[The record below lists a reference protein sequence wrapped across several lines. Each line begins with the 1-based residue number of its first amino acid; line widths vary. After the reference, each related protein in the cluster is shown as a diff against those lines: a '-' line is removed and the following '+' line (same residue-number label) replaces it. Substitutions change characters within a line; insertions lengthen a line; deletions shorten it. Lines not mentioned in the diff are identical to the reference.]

1 MKILVTGAAGFIG
14 SAVAERL
21 TQQGNAVTAVD
32 SFSDYYSQDLKR
44 NRAERLS
51 KLSGLNVLET
61 DLSEEL
67 SVVKLF
73 EKSKP
78 DLVIHL
84 AAQPGVRL
92 PISENHRYVKDN
104 LVAFSNIASQSC
116 IANVDSFLYA
126 SSSSVYGNNN
136 STSLSENINGIKPI
150 SFYGATKLA
159 NEILANSLALSS
171 ATKFR
176 GLRFFT
182 VYGPWGRPDMAYL
195 KIINAALNK
204 KSFELFGDG
213 SKTRDFTYVDDVVS
227 SVVNLGSELLS
238 RKSGFSDVVNI
249 GGGQPISM
257 NNLIDTIQKELNME
271 IEVKRGQDASGDV
284 FATNANTEYLKSL
297 MPSKNF
303 VNIHEGIKEVV
314 KWAVTCNDQN
324 QFENWVS

>member
-297 MPSKNF
+297 IPSKNF

>member
-1 MKILVTGAAGFIG
+1 
-14 SAVAERL
+14 
-21 TQQGNAVTAVD
+21 
-32 SFSDYYSQDLKR
+32 
-44 NRAERLS
+44 
-51 KLSGLNVLET
+51 
-61 DLSEEL
+61 
-67 SVVKLF
+67 
-73 EKSKP
+73 
-78 DLVIHL
+78 
-84 AAQPGVRL
+84 
-92 PISENHRYVKDN
+92 VKDN

-116 IANVDSFLYA
+116 IAKVDSFLYA
-126 SSSSVYGNNN
+126 SSSSVYGNNS

-159 NEILANSLALSS
+159 NEILANSLAVSS

-213 SKTRDFTYVDDVVS
+213 SKIRDFTYVDDVVS
-227 SVVNLGSELLS
+227 SVVSLGSELLS
-238 RKSGFSDVVNI
+238 RKSGFSDVVNV

-257 NNLIDTIQKELNME
+257 NNLIDTIQKELNVE

-297 MPSKNF
+297 IPSENF
-303 VNIHEGIKEVV
+303 VNIQEGIKQVV